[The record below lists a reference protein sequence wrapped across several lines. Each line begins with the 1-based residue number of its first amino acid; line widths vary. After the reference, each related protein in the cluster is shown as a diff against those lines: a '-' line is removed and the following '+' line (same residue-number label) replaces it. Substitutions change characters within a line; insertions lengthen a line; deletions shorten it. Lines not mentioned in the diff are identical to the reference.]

1 MHYTKSKIFKMCL
14 SNLCREN
21 VNLKNFIWVLSENY
35 DIALEQALK
44 CNDWDF
50 ARRYVELSLTGN
62 NDWDFARRYVELS
75 LTGNI
80 STNPNFLYEY
90 EYPNDCLFAREIL
103 RLDDNVD
110 ANFEITL
117 NYQGKKVI
125 NTNITPAVLRYTK
138 FVNDESYFNSEFVLK
153 VVKHL
158 SDIAFQ
164 ISEDIKNK
172 NERAINVN

>member
-1 MHYTKSKIFKMCL
+1 MHYTKNKIFKMCL
-14 SNLCREN
+14 SNLCLEN
-21 VNLKNFIWVLSENY
+21 VNLKNFIWILSENY

-44 CNDWDF
+44 C
-50 ARRYVELSLTGN
+50 

-164 ISEDIKNK
+164 IFEDIKNK

>member
-14 SNLCREN
+14 SNLCLEN

-62 NDWDFARRYVELS
+62 V
-75 LTGNI
+75 

>member
-14 SNLCREN
+14 SNLCLEN
-21 VNLKNFIWVLSENY
+21 VNLKNFIWILSENY

-44 CNDWDF
+44 C
-50 ARRYVELSLTGN
+50 

>member
-14 SNLCREN
+14 SNLCLEN

-62 NDWDFARRYVELS
+62 
-75 LTGNI
+75 I

-90 EYPNDCLFAREIL
+90 EYPNDCLFAREVL